1 MISPILSGL
10 RGAAGIRAE
19 GKQMLLHV
27 KASEVS
33 LMVLNEVVQ
42 AEAKVN
48 K

>member
-27 KASEVS
+27 KAVHHKGFRSV
-33 LMVLNEVVQ
+33 
-42 AEAKVN
+42 ADGAK
-48 K
+48 